1 MNKSNPQCR
10 VRQCFICDSDTVFF
24 CFTCKQDLCESCRD
38 NHLQD
43 ISTTYH
49 DTVLYKLS
57 KQRHGNY
64 FSIFSTLPS
73 TLSSSSIKI
82 RTIRRRQAIMLKIQS
97 DISMFSTQMSRYEIP
112 LRFVTKAQHLT
123 KCIDRVVHYQDT
135 CLLNL
140 QNIILR
146 IKKRIAR
153 IQKYEHRNEKLAMKP
168 THFIK
173 FIKTKSSKIDEMLNN
188 AQFSHL
194 SWDESINK
202 EIVIQLFSLDISTR
216 REKRGLGELISEPT
230 LHDLIYIDTYNKIK
244 ILFESE
250 LITLCIEKADH
261 VWLYRCVYSSISS
274 GNLLVGMI
282 NEDLACSKITRYSL
296 EKKTTI
302 TRDWIGKLIQ
312 TIQYDNKG
320 NDLYFGPCYIT
331 ENNNGDV
338 VVSDWKNGVVV
349 TDTKGRHR
357 FTFKKDPCGSVIS
370 PKGICTDSMSHILV
384 CVLHK
389 VMMLDKDGVF
399 LSYILSMPQGI
410 MITTNSLS
418 FDFKTH
424 CLWVGSVSDGRVRA
438 YRYLKRQDA
447 LLGMYASLSLLQ
459 ILLSSFIM
467 NLVIFNTCF

>member
-1 MNKSNPQCR
+1 MDKSNPQCR
-10 VRQCFICDSDTVFF
+10 VRQCFICDNDTVFF

-38 NHLQD
+38 NHSQD

-64 FSIFSTLPS
+64 FSIFSTIPS

-82 RTIRRRQAIMLKIQS
+82 RTIRRRQAIMLKLQS

-123 KCIDRVVHYQDT
+123 KRIDRVVHYQDT

-194 SWDESINK
+194 SWDELINK

-230 LHDLIYIDTYNKIK
+230 LHSIITLTDIFGCLHISHVRPDMFWVSDNRSNLVLFNAKGDIELLLKNEMNNDAYALTGAHTVNKNNDLIYIDTYNKIK

-250 LITLCIEKADH
+250 LITLCIETADH

-296 EKKTTI
+296 EKK
-302 TRDWIGKLIQ
+302 D
-312 TIQYDNKG
+312 
-320 NDLYFGPCYIT
+320 
-331 ENNNGDV
+331 NNNPG
-338 VVSDWKNGVVV
+338 
-349 TDTKGRHR
+349 
-357 FTFKKDPCGSVIS
+357 
-370 PKGICTDSMSHILV
+370 
-384 CVLHK
+384 
-389 VMMLDKDGVF
+389 LDRK
-399 LSYILSMPQGI
+399 
-410 MITTNSLS
+410 TN
-418 FDFKTH
+418 TNNTI
-424 CLWVGSVSDGRVRA
+424 
-438 YRYLKRQDA
+438 RQ
-447 LLGMYASLSLLQ
+447 Q
-459 ILLSSFIM
+459 RK
-467 NLVIFNTCF
+467 